1 MLIDGG
7 QADLRGRGV
16 AAGHDVE
23 GPLCLVDAER
33 LAVTHFGQKAA
44 KIVDIAA
51 HEKNTVLICPLPAQP
66 AGAKLYHMVQEL
78 ILKVTG
84 MDCDGCVKAVTRA
97 ATGAGTAP
105 LSVDL
110 KSGEMRLPAGADVAA
125 ISKAI
130 QRAGFGVAN

>member
-1 MLIDGG
+1 M
-7 QADLRGRGV
+7 A
-16 AAGHDVE
+16 
-23 GPLCLVDAER
+23 
-33 LAVTHFGQKAA
+33 
-44 KIVDIAA
+44 
-51 HEKNTVLICPLPAQP
+51 
-66 AGAKLYHMVQEL
+66 QEL

-110 KSGEMRLPAGADVAA
+110 KSGEMRLPAEADVAA

-130 QRAGFGVAN
+130 QRAGFGVAPNPLI

>member
-1 MLIDGG
+1 M
-7 QADLRGRGV
+7 A
-16 AAGHDVE
+16 
-23 GPLCLVDAER
+23 
-33 LAVTHFGQKAA
+33 
-44 KIVDIAA
+44 
-51 HEKNTVLICPLPAQP
+51 
-66 AGAKLYHMVQEL
+66 QEL

-110 KSGEMRLPAGADVAA
+110 KSGEMRLPPDADVAA

-130 QRAGFGVAN
+130 TRAGFGVAN